1 MHGFECE
8 GKTYEFEG
16 DWLQME
22 FGRVLNVFDEELGVW
37 VYYKKCSKVMRK
49 YLVDEQTAGCGK
61 CLKQYKG
68 LEYTF

>member
-1 MHGFECE
+1 MHGFECN

-22 FGRVLNVFDEELGVW
+22 WGRVLNVFDENLEEW
-37 VYYKKCSKVMRK
+37 VYYKVCSKVVRK
-49 YLVDEQTAGCGK
+49 YLVDEKTGGRGK
-61 CLKQYKG
+61 CLEQYKG